1 VINASGAGTAMTY
14 APVMFSTGL
23 TGKRNLLFI
32 IRLNAGTAGPVGWN
46 ARFKGLNT
54 ISPWG

>member
-32 IRLNAGTAGPVGWN
+32 IRLSAGTAGPVGWN
-46 ARFKGLNT
+46 ARLKGLNT
-54 ISPWG
+54 ISL